1 MKKIRS
7 NYQPNSFDNPIL
19 TKHNRTRLTFNFSFL
34 TEEKGFNLNKNNGVS
49 REARL
54 KLLEKIQF
62 LSVQDKAD
70 IMMLPK
76 ETGLE
81 RLHESYVDLRVH
93 GDFINSGR
101 NELCGDKYWI
111 FRLNKLG
118 RVIGKIDNEVFYIL
132 AIDTKFKLYKH

>member
-1 MKKIRS
+1 
-7 NYQPNSFDNPIL
+7 
-19 TKHNRTRLTFNFSFL
+19 
-34 TEEKGFNLNKNNGVS
+34 
-49 REARL
+49 
-54 KLLEKIQF
+54 
-62 LSVQDKAD
+62 
-70 IMMLPK
+70 MMLPK

-118 RVIGKIDNEVFYIL
+118 RVIGKIDNEVFFI
-132 AIDTKFKLYKH
+132 F